1 MLSAVEQLLELLVNR
16 SYRWDPVNKFKLT
29 SGKLSDY
36 YLECKLTTFYATALP
51 LVGEVLYE
59 MVKEHAVAAVGGLT
73 QGADPLALAISYY
86 SAMQGDPIQAFS
98 VRKEP
103 KQHGARRWIE
113 GCVNPG
119 DVVFVLDDA
128 VTTGGST
135 IQAIRAC
142 RKEELDVRGALVL
155 VDREEDNGLMNIQ
168 TELGGDFPVLSVFKR
183 TEIEAYRRDSYRTV

>member
-1 MLSAVEQLLELLVNR
+1 MLSAVEHLLELLVNR
-16 SYRWDPVNKFKLT
+16 SYRWDPVNKFKLA

-73 QGADPLALAISYY
+73 QGADPLALATSYC

-119 DVVFVLDDA
+119 DAVFVLDDV

-135 IQAIRAC
+135 IQAIRTC
-142 RKEELDVRGALVL
+142 RKEDLDVRGVLVL
-155 VDREEDNGLMNIQ
+155 VDREEDNGLTNIQ
-168 TELGGDFPVLSVFKR
+168 TELGGDLPVLSVFKR
-183 TEIEAYRRDSYRTV
+183 TEIEAYRRRR